1 MKSDLDSLLTHHHL
15 DALLIIGPAQH
26 NPSMTYLTGG
36 GHLTQAI
43 LVKRRGETPVLFYNP
58 MEREEAAA
66 TGLPTRDLSAYP
78 YREYLDQADGDPALA
93 QAMRYRALL
102 NDLGLTA
109 GRVAVDGRVDFGPAF
124 GVFSALQRLM
134 PDLELVGQADDSLLL
149 RARATKDEDEVARIR
164 RMGQITT
171 EVVGRVADFL
181 SAQRAKDGLLVDA
194 EGQPVTIGAVKRRIN
209 LWLAELGA
217 ENPEGTIFAQGRDAG
232 IPHSTGDPDQPLR
245 LGQTI
250 VFDIFP
256 CEAGGG
262 YFYDFTRTWCLGY
275 APDEALALY
284 EDVRAVY
291 EQVMSELQAGTPCKA
306 YQQRTCALFEARGH
320 PTVNSDPRT
329 RQGYVH
335 SLGHGLGLDVHE
347 APWFGSNA
355 GEHDRLEPGVVV
367 TIEPGLY
374 YPERGLGCRLED
386 TVWVRPDGAFE
397 VLAAYPLDLVIP
409 VRGG

>member
-1 MKSDLDSLLTHHHL
+1 MKSDIDSLLSQHDL
-15 DALLIIGPAQH
+15 DALLVIGPAQH
-26 NPSMTYLTGG
+26 NPPMTYLTGG
-36 GHLTQAI
+36 GHLTHAV
-43 LVKRRGETPVLFYNP
+43 LVRRRGEEPVLFYQP

-66 TGLPTRDLSAYP
+66 TGLSTRDLSAYP
-78 YREYLDQADGDPALA
+78 YQDYLKQVEGDHALA
-93 QAMRYRALL
+93 QALRYRALL
-102 NDLGLTA
+102 TDLGLTQ
-109 GRVAVDGRVDFGPAF
+109 GRVVLEGRVNLGPAF
-124 GVFSALQRLM
+124 AVFTALQRLM
-134 PDLELVGQADDSLLL
+134 PDLELVGQSGDSVLMQ
-149 RARATKDEDEVARIR
+149 ARATKDEAEVARIR

-171 EVVGRVADFL
+171 TVVGRVADFL
-181 SAQRAKDGLLVDA
+181 SSQRAKDGLLVDA
-194 EGQPVTIGAVKRRIN
+194 DGQPITIGEVKRRIN

-232 IPHSTGDPDQPLR
+232 IPHSTGDPDQPLC

-291 EQVMSELQAGTPCKA
+291 EQVMRQLQPGDLCKK
-306 YQQRTCALFEARGH
+306 YQERTCELFEAQGH
-320 PTVNSDPRT
+320 PTVRSAPRT

-355 GEHDRLEPGVVV
+355 SERDRLSPGVVV

-374 YPERGLGCRLED
+374 YPGRGMGCRLED
-386 TVWVRPDGAFE
+386 TVWVRPDGTFE
-397 VLAAYPLDLVIP
+397 VLAEYPLDLVIP
-409 VRGG
+409 VRQG